1 MKRIKESKV
10 LTKFSGL
17 TEFTLLS
24 LHSLHPLPL
33 SSLHS
38 LPHFVVILA
47 CGPSQKARSDGKSVI
62 DVPLLN
68 LRRGRPAKP
77 TSFIS
82 FEATW
87 QLMLRST
94 KIFGAEKTF
103 IQDGKG

>member
-24 LHSLHPLPL
+24 RRSLRPLPF

-47 CGPSQKARSDGKSVI
+47 CEPSQKARSDWKSI
-62 DVPLLN
+62 FDVPLLY
-68 LRRGRPAKP
+68 LRRGRTTKP

-82 FEATW
+82 FEANW
-87 QLMLRST
+87 
-94 KIFGAEKTF
+94 
-103 IQDGKG
+103 